1 MPHFRQLK
9 QDIRAYLAAEEFDA
23 SNIKSLPLSFQE
35 LPFEKWVSPL
45 FACLLEA
52 DPMPLRASQLLGY
65 AVSHIFD
72 NDKEK
77 ARIIV
82 RRMIWQMN
90 EESGN
95 IGWGIPY
102 AFAQTLIHSK
112 HLAKEYHKI
121 LLSYILDLDV
131 DSNYCDYAPL
141 RIYCFNAAEMLL
153 DAYPEYREYAKRAL
167 VQSAEK
173 DEDNICRDKA
183 RQLVEKYSL
192 N

>member
-9 QDIRAYLAAEEFDA
+9 QDIRAYLAKNEFQFETLPQE
-23 SNIKSLPLSFQE
+23 IKEVS
-35 LPFEKWVSPL
+35 FEKWVSPL

-52 DPMPLRASQLLGY
+52 DPMPLKASKMLAY
-65 AVSHIFD
+65 AIAQICE
-72 NDKEK
+72 KEK
-77 ARIIV
+77 EQARIII

-102 AFAQTLIHSK
+102 AFAQALIHSK
-112 HLAKEYHKI
+112 TLAKEYYKI
-121 LLSYILDLDV
+121 LLSYILELEV

-153 DAYPEYREYAKRAL
+153 DVYPEYIEYASKAL
-167 VQSAEK
+167 IQSMHK
-173 DEDNICRDKA
+173 DEDAICRKKA
-183 RQLVEKYSL
+183 EQLVRKYKL

>member
-9 QDIRAYLAAEEFDA
+9 QDIRAYLSIQEF
-23 SNIKSLPLSFQE
+23 NFESLPSHIKE
-35 LPFEKWVSPL
+35 MPFEKWVSPL

-52 DPMPLRASQLLGY
+52 DPMPLRASQML
-65 AVSHIFD
+65 AFAISKIF
-72 NDKEK
+72 NEDKEK

-112 HLAKEYHKI
+112 PLAKEYHKI
-121 LLSYILDLDV
+121 LLSYILELDV

-153 DAYPEYREYAKRAL
+153 DAYPEYIDYAKRAL
-167 VQSAEK
+167 IQSAEK
-173 DEDNICRDKA
+173 DEDKLCRDKA
-183 RQLVEKYSL
+183 NELVLKYKL